1 MKKSLILTI
10 LCLPF
15 MAQAN
20 DSTGTVST
28 GGVEY
33 IRNEHIAMQKENLF
47 ISQDKIKVEYEYRN
61 LTDKDI
67 TETVLF
73 PLPEVMLH
81 DYGDFAD
88 TQSLINSF
96 KIYANG
102 KEIKPTTHVRAFFY
116 ETKNADDP
124 EKRELVSHDVTDIL
138 RACGLTEEE
147 LMEPW
152 LRKSDSA
159 DKKIL
164 KCQDPRLAKY
174 SYKDSEDGEGV
185 DMEVFWGG
193 QIIYSWE
200 QTFKGN
206 SITQIQHEYT
216 PLVGGGVGLPE
227 LVNYKKFADTFCI
240 DPSFK
245 KSVKA
250 KSQGIYYHELGYILK
265 TGANWAK
272 PIADFTLTIE
282 RPKTQIVSFCWKG
295 KGEVKKVLQ
304 NDKVVQYQVK
314 EKDFLPQHDLD
325 VLYGIDARFVE

>member
-1 MKKSLILTI
+1 M
-10 LCLPF
+10 
-15 MAQAN
+15 
-20 DSTGTVST
+20 
-28 GGVEY
+28 
-33 IRNEHIAMQKENLF
+33 
-47 ISQDKIKVEYEYRN
+47 
-61 LTDKDI
+61 
-67 TETVLF
+67 
-73 PLPEVMLH
+73 
-81 DYGDFAD
+81 
-88 TQSLINSF
+88 
-96 KIYANG
+96 
-102 KEIKPTTHVRAFFY
+102 THVRAFFY

-164 KCQDPRLAKY
+164 KCQDPRLAKFA
-174 SYKDSEDGEGV
+174 YKDSEDSE
-185 DMEVFWGG
+185 DITWGG
-193 QIIYSWE
+193 QIIYSWQ
-200 QTFKGN
+200 QTFKAN
-206 SITQIQHEYT
+206 SITQIQHEYF
-216 PLVGGGVGLPE
+216 PLLGSGMGLHD

-250 KSQGIYYHELGYILK
+250 KSNQGIYYRELGYILK

-282 RPKTQIVSFCWKG
+282 RPKDQIVSFCWKG

-325 VLYGIDARFVE
+325 VLYGIDAKFFN

>member
-10 LCLPF
+10 LYLPVI
-15 MAQAN
+15 AQAN
-20 DSTGTVST
+20 DSMGTVST

-33 IRNEHIAMQKENLF
+33 IKNEHIEMQKENLF

-67 TETVLF
+67 TEMVLF
-73 PLPEVMLH
+73 PLPEVMLG

-88 TQSLINSF
+88 TQRLIYSF
-96 KIYANG
+96 KIFSNG

-116 ETKNADDP
+116 ETKNADNE
-124 EKRELVSHDVTDIL
+124 EKKEFVSHDVTEIL

-174 SYKDSEDGEGV
+174 SYKDSEDSQ
-185 DMEVFWGG
+185 DITWGG
-193 QIIYSWE
+193 QIIYSWQ
-200 QTFKGN
+200 QTFKAN
-206 SITQIQHEYT
+206 STTQIQHEYV
-216 PLVGGGVGLPE
+216 PLVGGGLGLPE
-227 LVNYKKFADTFCI
+227 LVNYKEFANTFCI
-240 DPSFK
+240 DPAFK

-272 PIADFTLTIE
+272 PISDFTLTIE
-282 RPKTQIVSFCWKG
+282 RPKTQIVSFCWNG

-314 EKDFLPQHDLD
+314 EKNFLPQHNLD
-325 VLYGIDARFVE
+325 VLYGVDTRSFE

>member
-10 LCLPF
+10 LYLPVI
-15 MAQAN
+15 AQAN
-20 DSTGTVST
+20 DSMGTVST

-33 IRNEHIAMQKENLF
+33 IKNEHIEMQKENLF

-67 TETVLF
+67 TEMVLF
-73 PLPEVMLH
+73 PLPEVMLG

-88 TQSLINSF
+88 TQRLIYSF
-96 KIYANG
+96 KIFSNG

-116 ETKNADDP
+116 ETKNADNE
-124 EKRELVSHDVTDIL
+124 EKKELVSHDVTEIL

-174 SYKDSEDGEGV
+174 SYKDSEDSQ
-185 DMEVFWGG
+185 DITWGG
-193 QIIYSWE
+193 QIIYSWQ
-200 QTFKGN
+200 QTFKAN
-206 SITQIQHEYT
+206 STTQIQHEYV
-216 PLVGGGVGLPE
+216 PLVGGGLGLPE
-227 LVNYKKFADTFCI
+227 LVNYKEFANTFCI
-240 DPSFK
+240 DPAFK

-272 PIADFTLTIE
+272 PISDFTLTIE
-282 RPKTQIVSFCWKG
+282 RPKTQIVSFCWNG

-314 EKDFLPQHDLD
+314 EKNFLPQHNLD
-325 VLYGIDARFVE
+325 VLYGVDTRSFE

>member
-1 MKKSLILTI
+1 MKKSLLLTI

-15 MAQAN
+15 IAQAN

-33 IRNEHIAMQKENLF
+33 IKNEHIAMQKENLF

-73 PLPEVMLH
+73 PLPEVILH
-81 DYGDFAD
+81 DYGDFAH

-96 KIYANG
+96 KIYAND

-116 ETKNADDP
+116 ETKNAGNE
-124 EKRELVSHDVTDIL
+124 EKKELVSHDVTDIL

-159 DKKIL
+159 NKKIL

-174 SYKDSEDGEGV
+174 SYKDFEDSQ
-185 DMEVFWGG
+185 DITWGG
-193 QIIYSWE
+193 QIIYSWQ
-200 QTFKGN
+200 QTFKAN

-216 PLVGGGVGLPE
+216 PLVGGGLGLPE

-240 DPSFK
+240 DPAFK

-282 RPKTQIVSFCWKG
+282 RPKDQIVSFCWKG

-314 EKDFLPQHDLD
+314 EKDFLPQHDLE

>member
-10 LCLPF
+10 LYLPVI
-15 MAQAN
+15 AQAN
-20 DSTGTVST
+20 DSMGTVST

-33 IRNEHIAMQKENLF
+33 IKNEHIEMQKENLF

-67 TETVLF
+67 TEMVLF
-73 PLPEVMLH
+73 PLPEVMLG

-88 TQSLINSF
+88 TQRLIYSF
-96 KIYANG
+96 KIFSNG

-116 ETKNADDP
+116 ETKNADNE
-124 EKRELVSHDVTDIL
+124 EKKELVSHDVTEIL

-159 DKKIL
+159 DEKIL

-174 SYKDSEDGEGV
+174 SYKDSEDSQ
-185 DMEVFWGG
+185 DITWGG
-193 QIIYSWE
+193 QIIYSWQ
-200 QTFKGN
+200 QTFKAN
-206 SITQIQHEYT
+206 STTQIQHEYV
-216 PLVGGGVGLPE
+216 PLVGGGLGLPE
-227 LVNYKKFADTFCI
+227 LVNYKEFANTFCI
-240 DPSFK
+240 DPAFK

-272 PIADFTLTIE
+272 PISDFTLTIE
-282 RPKTQIVSFCWKG
+282 RPKTQIVSFCWNG

-314 EKDFLPQHDLD
+314 EKNFLPQHNLD
-325 VLYGIDARFVE
+325 VLYGVDTRSFE